1 MKKRGGN
8 LPTINA
14 ELFSNTALQNSQND
28 REIPA
33 FAGMEKGAGMEKR
46 SGNEK
51 KGAGI
56 SRQSMPNCFPTPHPK
71 TVRMTGR
78 FPLSREW
85 ECWL

>member
-14 ELFSNTALQNSQND
+14 EMFSNTAPQNSQND

-46 SGNEK
+46 SGNGK
-51 KGAGI
+51 KE
-56 SRQSMPNCFPTPHPK
+56 
-71 TVRMTGR
+71 
-78 FPLSREW
+78 RE
-85 ECWL
+85 